1 MKRDIR
7 LAVLLLSIISLT
19 VAAATAWE
27 LWAARERT
35 LAKAYTHNLNL
46 TQALDTYVEGI
57 ITQSSMLLLG
67 LAERLE
73 ADGSGPAQLER
84 LRQLAQR
91 QQSLLSQLDGI
102 VVYDANGAWLMSSN
116 GNAPPGTSGAD
127 RSFFIHHR
135 DTPSTD
141 AYIGEPIRSRSTGK
155 WVITVSRRYNHPD
168 GSFAGVISVTL
179 GVENF
184 LQLFGKIDIGRHGA
198 IGVTT
203 VNGQVL
209 VRYPFRQSDMGRV
222 LSRSPIFSG
231 YLDHA
236 QVGTATFNSSLDGI
250 ERIYAFRKNERYP
263 LVTTVALGKDEALA
277 AWRADALRTVGIAF
291 GLLMVI
297 VIIGCLMILAIQRRI
312 RTEALLVG
320 AREDLLKANRQLEVL
335 ASRDPLTGLQ
345 NRRSFD
351 DHLAA
356 ELRRAHRE
364 QAPLSLLLIDVDYFK
379 RFNDT
384 YGHPAGDD
392 CLRSIGQLLTDRV
405 RRPGDLTARY
415 GGEELAVI
423 LPSTDS
429 AGAQAVA
436 EQILQR
442 LWQSNLTHVGSP
454 FGRVTASIGIA
465 TLPAGSGASATALI
479 GAADQA
485 LYRAKADG
493 RNRLDSAP
501 SLAAAEP

>member
-67 LAERLE
+67 VAERLE
-73 ADGSGPAQLER
+73 ADGTGPAQLER
-84 LRQLAQR
+84 LRLLAQH
-91 QQSLLSQLDGI
+91 QQSLLSQLDSI
-102 VVYDANGAWLMSSN
+102 VVYDAHGHWLMTSN
-116 GNAPPGTSGAD
+116 GQIPPDATSSD

-135 DTPSTD
+135 DNPSTD

-209 VRYPFRQSDMGRV
+209 VRYPFRQGDMGRV
-222 LSRSPIFSG
+222 LSHSPIFSG

-236 QVGTATFNSSLDGI
+236 QVGTASFNSSLDGI

-277 AWRADALRTVGIAF
+277 SWRADALRTIGIAF
-291 GLLMVI
+291 GLLLVI
-297 VIIGCLMILAIQRRI
+297 VIIGCLMILAIKRRI
-312 RTEALLVG
+312 GTEALLVA
-320 AREDLLKANRQLEVL
+320 AREELLKANRQLEVL

-351 DHLAA
+351 DRLAA
-356 ELRRAHRE
+356 ELRRAQRE
-364 QAPLSLLLIDVDYFK
+364 RTPLALLLIDVDYFK

-392 CLRSIGQLLTDRV
+392 CLRSVGQLLADNV

-423 LPSTDS
+423 LPNTDS

-436 EQILQR
+436 EQILQN

-454 FGRVTASIGIA
+454 LGRVTASIGIA
-465 TLPAGSGASATALI
+465 ALPAGADASVADLI
-479 GAADQA
+479 SAADQA
-485 LYRAKADG
+485 LYRAKAAG
-493 RNRLDSAP
+493 RNRLDCAP
-501 SLAAAEP
+501 DLPGAAQ

>member
-7 LAVLLLSIISLT
+7 LAILLLSIISLT
-19 VAAATAWE
+19 LAVATAWE
-27 LWAARERT
+27 LWAARERI

-57 ITQSSMLLLG
+57 VTQSSMLLLG

-73 ADGSGPAQLER
+73 NDGSEPAQLER
-84 LRQLAQR
+84 LRHLVQR
-91 QQSLLSQLDGI
+91 QQPLFNQLDGI
-102 VVYDANGAWLMSSN
+102 VVYDASGTWLMSSS
-116 GNAPPGTSGAD
+116 GDIPSGASSAD
-127 RSFFIHHR
+127 RTFFIHHR

-141 AYIGEPIRSRSTGK
+141 AYIGEPIRSRYNGQ

-168 GSFAGVISVTL
+168 GRFAGVISATL

-198 IGVTT
+198 IGVATS
-203 VNGQVL
+203 NGQVL
-209 VRYPFRQSDMGRV
+209 VRYPFRPGDMGRV
-222 LSRSPIFSG
+222 LSRSPIFTQYRDITS
-231 YLDHA
+231 
-236 QVGTATFNSSLDGI
+236 VGTATFTSSLDGI
-250 ERIYAFRKNERYP
+250 ERLYAFRKNERYP
-263 LVTTVALGKDEALA
+263 LVTSVALGKDEVLA
-277 AWRADALRTVGIAF
+277 AWYTDALRTVSIAL

-297 VIIGCLMILAIQRRI
+297 VIIGCLMILAIKRRI
-312 RTEALLVG
+312 GAEALLVA
-320 AREDLLKANRQLEVL
+320 AREELLRANRQLEVL
-335 ASRDPLTGLQ
+335 ASRDPLTALR

-364 QAPLSLLLIDVDYFK
+364 RTPLGLLLIDIDYFK

-392 CLRSIGQLLTDRV
+392 CLRCIGRLLADNV

-423 LPSTDS
+423 LPNTDGD
-429 AGAQAVA
+429 GARAVA
-436 EQILQR
+436 EQILQH
-442 LWQSNLTHVGSP
+442 LWQSNLPHVGSP

-465 TLPAGSGASATALI
+465 TLPPGSDASAAALI

-485 LYRAKADG
+485 LYRAKAAG

-501 SLAAAEP
+501 DLGGTPA

>member
-7 LAVLLLSIISLT
+7 LAVLLLTVISLT
-19 VAAATAWE
+19 VAMATAWE

-73 ADGSGPAQLER
+73 TDGTTPAQLER
-84 LRQLAQR
+84 LRHLAQR
-91 QQSLLSQLDGI
+91 QQSLLNQLDGI
-102 VVYDANGAWLMSSN
+102 VIYDANGNWLMVSN
-116 GNAPPGTSGAD
+116 GNVPAGATSAD

-135 DTPSTD
+135 DNPSTD
-141 AYIGEPIRSRSTGK
+141 AYIGEPIRSRSSGK

-168 GSFAGVISVTL
+168 GRFAGVISATL

-184 LQLFGKIDIGRHGA
+184 LQLFGKIDIGQHGA

-203 VNGQVL
+203 SNGQVL
-209 VRYPFRQSDMGRV
+209 VRYPFRQADMGRV
-222 LSRSPIFSG
+222 LSRSPIFTG

-236 QVGTATFNSSLDGI
+236 MVGTASFNSSLDGI

-263 LVTTVALGKDEALA
+263 LVTAVALGKDEALA
-277 AWRADALRTVGIAF
+277 SWRADAMRTVAIAV
-291 GLLMVI
+291 GLLLVI
-297 VIIGCLMILAIQRRI
+297 VIIGILMILAIQRRI
-312 RTEALLVG
+312 RTEGLLVA
-320 AREDLLKANRQLEVL
+320 AREELLKANHQLEVL

-351 DHLAA
+351 DRLTA
-356 ELRRAHRE
+356 ELRRAYRE
-364 QAPLSLLLIDVDYFK
+364 QSPLSLLLIDVDYFK

-392 CLRSIGQLLTDRV
+392 CLRNIGQLLADSV
-405 RRPGDLTARY
+405 RRPGDLAARY

-423 LPSTDS
+423 LPNTDN

-436 EQILQR
+436 EQFLQH

-465 TLPAGSGASATALI
+465 TLPAGSDAPAAALI
-479 GAADQA
+479 GTADQA
-485 LYRAKADG
+485 LYRAKGAG
-493 RNRLDSAP
+493 RNRLDNASSLSGSAP
-501 SLAAAEP
+501 